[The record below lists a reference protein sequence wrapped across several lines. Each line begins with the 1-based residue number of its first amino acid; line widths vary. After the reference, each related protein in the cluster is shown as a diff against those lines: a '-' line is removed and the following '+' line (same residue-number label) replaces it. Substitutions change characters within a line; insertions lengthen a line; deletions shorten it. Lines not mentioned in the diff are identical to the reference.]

1 MAGDKPVAQDIQAEV
16 DRNFEAFGAM
26 LPDLLKDYAG
36 KYVLLRDT
44 KLIQKFDTA
53 GDALIYAQA
62 QFPDGLYSIQEV
74 TGRIIDLGFFSHAM
88 PLSHIQPVDRASS

>member
-36 KYVLLRDT
+36 KYVLLRGT

-74 TGRIIDLGFFSHAM
+74 TGRTIDLGFFSHAM
-88 PLSHIQPVDRASS
+88 PIIQLQPGDRASS

>member
-1 MAGDKPVAQDIQAEV
+1 MAADKPTAQDIQAEV
-16 DRNFEAFGAM
+16 DRNFEAFRAM
-26 LPDLLKDYAG
+26 LPDLLKDHAG

-44 KLIQKFDTA
+44 KLVQKFDTA

-74 TGRIIDLGFFSHAM
+74 TGHTIDLGFFSHAM
-88 PLSHIQPVDRASS
+88 PFRDIQPDDRTSS

>member
-1 MAGDKPVAQDIQAEV
+1 MTGDKPVAQNIQAEV
-16 DRNFEAFGAM
+16 DRNFEAFERM

-44 KLIQKFDTA
+44 KLIEKFDTA
-53 GDALIYAQA
+53 GDALIFAQA

-74 TGRIIDLGFFSHAM
+74 TGRTIDLGFFSHVM
-88 PLSHIQPVDRASS
+88 PLSHIQPDDRASS

>member
-1 MAGDKPVAQDIQAEV
+1 MADDEPAGRDIQAEV
-16 DRNFEAFGAM
+16 DQNFKAFEAM
-26 LPDLLKDYAG
+26 LPDLMKDHAG

-44 KLIQKFDTA
+44 KLIEKFDTA

-74 TGRIIDLGFFSHAM
+74 TGRTADLGFFSHAL
-88 PLSHIQPVDRASS
+88 PVRHIQPDDRATS

>member
-1 MAGDKPVAQDIQAEV
+1 MAGDKPMAQDIQAEV

-26 LPDLLKDYAG
+26 LPDLLKDHAG
-36 KYVLLRDT
+36 KYALLRDT
-44 KLIQKFDTA
+44 KLIEKFDTA

-74 TGRIIDLGFFSHAM
+74 TGRTW
-88 PLSHIQPVDRASS
+88 

>member
-16 DRNFEAFGAM
+16 DRNFKAFGAM
-26 LPDLLKDYAG
+26 LPDLMKDHAG
-36 KYVLLRDT
+36 KYVLLR
-44 KLIQKFDTA
+44 KSELIQKFDTA

-74 TGRIIDLGFFSHAM
+74 TGHTIDLGFFSHAM
-88 PLSHIQPVDRASS
+88 PLSHIQPDGRASS

>member
-1 MAGDKPVAQDIQAEV
+1 MAGDKPVAQDIQSEV
-16 DRNFEAFGAM
+16 DRNFEAFRAM
-26 LPDLLKDYAG
+26 LPDLLKDHAG

-62 QFPDGLYSIQEV
+62 QFSDGIYSIQEV
-74 TGRIIDLGFFSHAM
+74 TGRTIDLGFFSHAM
-88 PLSHIQPVDRASS
+88 PFIKLQPGDRTSS